1 MRFQSGFVDLAR
13 RVTMETRA
21 VERAATVQEITAP
34 AAWSDARIESWLD
47 WSESLVPDLSPT
59 GGWLNGAVDAWA
71 ERLAGRGLA
80 EGVFTDR
87 AEAYVF
93 AAELA
98 ATIQLGLASPVGAP
112 EAGAGSA
119 DILDLS
125 DPAAPAHL
133 AEHRADR
140 MTARLAL
147 QSAEAL
153 ADALCAVA
161 DAVDRCEGP
170 DGHCADP
177 SRNPA
182 LGRAAATA
190 RRRGATDADILRAV
204 DGERPALA
212 LRPFHET
219 PPLIA
224 LADRTQIAAGAPE
237 ALRAAESALD
247 GGLIAI
253 FSPRDAEALAERAVG
268 RALLDLSAVAALDGG
283 TFDLLP
289 DLTRLWTV
297 ALDLQ
302 AASAAISLGLEGL
315 SAALIPAGGDL
326 AARAEA
332 LAGLTA
338 VVAAQTSVELAQ
350 LRGPCAEWDALKS
363 QVADADRARRAR
375 LKSNPDPLAAVA
387 LKRIGKLGA
396 PRRHATVGLFVDD
409 AEARLRLG
417 LGGPSV
423 IDVFQTADGQI
434 GRRLAAPLAAALAR
448 AGGDVQAAER
458 RLFGRRTLVEAPG
471 VDHAALRAFGFTDI
485 ELAAVEQA
493 LAGAD
498 GFDAVFTAPVLDPG
512 FIRDVLGLEDGDGP
526 LLNLLGVPEEAEF
539 AAARWVF
546 GHGDLTDWAEAPAA
560 VAALLADPAGVEA
573 DLRRAV
579 EPFSDA
585 PDTAVDTLDW
595 RATAA
600 QAARR
605 LAQAAAEGRRAV
617 RLRRAPPPPGPL
629 LTLPK
634 ADTAPRLETPRP
646 APTPAPQERV
656 VERVVERERAR
667 RKLPDRRKGYIQKA
681 AVGGHKVYIHTGEYD
696 DGELGEIFIDMH
708 KEGAAFRSLMNNFA
722 IAISIGLQYGVPLD
736 EFVDA
741 FVFTRFEPAGRVTG
755 NDSIRSATSILDYI
769 FRELGV
775 SYLDRHE
782 LANAGPDELNADG
795 LGHGKAEGGEA
806 VPAAR
811 FISKGFARGSAPDNL
826 VVLPFGK
833 KAEPEPKV
841 VANTEAVACPSCGD
855 FSLQNRGGVWVC
867 DTCGDARAVH
877 GGDQG

>member
-190 RRRGATDADILRAV
+190 RRRGATDADILRAI

-237 ALRAAESALD
+237 ALLAAESALD

-283 TFDLLP
+283 TFDRLP
-289 DLTRLWTV
+289 DLVRLWTV

-302 AASAAISLGLEGL
+302 AASVAISLGLEGL

-338 VVAAQTSVELAQ
+338 VVAAQTSAELAQ

-363 QVADADRARRAR
+363 QVADADRTRRAR
-375 LKSNPDPLAAVA
+375 LKSNPDPLAAGA

-396 PRRHATVGLFVDD
+396 ARRHATVGLFMD
-409 AEARLRLG
+409 E
-417 LGGPSV
+417 
-423 IDVFQTADGQI
+423 I
-434 GRRLAAPLAAALAR
+434 GRAH
-448 AGGDVQAAER
+448 V
-458 RLFGRRTLVEAPG
+458 
-471 VDHAALRAFGFTDI
+471 
-485 ELAAVEQA
+485 
-493 LAGAD
+493 
-498 GFDAVFTAPVLDPG
+498 
-512 FIRDVLGLEDGDGP
+512 
-526 LLNLLGVPEEAEF
+526 
-539 AAARWVF
+539 
-546 GHGDLTDWAEAPAA
+546 
-560 VAALLADPAGVEA
+560 
-573 DLRRAV
+573 
-579 EPFSDA
+579 
-585 PDTAVDTLDW
+585 
-595 RATAA
+595 
-600 QAARR
+600 
-605 LAQAAAEGRRAV
+605 
-617 RLRRAPPPPGPL
+617 
-629 LTLPK
+629 
-634 ADTAPRLETPRP
+634 
-646 APTPAPQERV
+646 
-656 VERVVERERAR
+656 
-667 RKLPDRRKGYIQKA
+667 
-681 AVGGHKVYIHTGEYD
+681 
-696 DGELGEIFIDMH
+696 
-708 KEGAAFRSLMNNFA
+708 
-722 IAISIGLQYGVPLD
+722 
-736 EFVDA
+736 
-741 FVFTRFEPAGRVTG
+741 
-755 NDSIRSATSILDYI
+755 
-769 FRELGV
+769 
-775 SYLDRHE
+775 
-782 LANAGPDELNADG
+782 
-795 LGHGKAEGGEA
+795 
-806 VPAAR
+806 
-811 FISKGFARGSAPDNL
+811 
-826 VVLPFGK
+826 
-833 KAEPEPKV
+833 
-841 VANTEAVACPSCGD
+841 
-855 FSLQNRGGVWVC
+855 
-867 DTCGDARAVH
+867 
-877 GGDQG
+877 